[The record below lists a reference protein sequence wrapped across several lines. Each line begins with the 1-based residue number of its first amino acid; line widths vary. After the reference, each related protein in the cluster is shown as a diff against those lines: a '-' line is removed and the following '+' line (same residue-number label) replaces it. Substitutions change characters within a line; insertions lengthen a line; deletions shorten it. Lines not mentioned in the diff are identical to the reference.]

1 MIGYSKFNVNKEGM
15 LLVNK
20 RCMFT
25 PLTIS
30 NLWKHT
36 KILPTNINVELTE
49 IPNTNSVPTS
59 GELTQAVNDLNLP
72 DSLPI
77 DEFLNHPEKERTYEV
92 PDNNTLIEVLIEIYK
107 QSCIDDSVEPPIVNV
122 TMLHQQ
128 DYKSC

>member
-1 MIGYSKFNVNKEGM
+1 M

-72 DSLPI
+72 DSLPMSSYI
-77 DEFLNHPEKERTYEV
+77 ILKKKEV
-92 PDNNTLIEVLIEIYK
+92 MK
-107 QSCIDDSVEPPIVNV
+107 
-122 TMLHQQ
+122 
-128 DYKSC
+128 